1 MSADRAQLA
10 HPASMRAVVGLLVL
24 TTAISIADGY
34 DLTVFATALPLL
46 LQRHE
51 WGIAPVSAGNIASL
65 QMLGLLVGALL
76 SGYLAD
82 RVGRRRMV
90 IGNLVVFSV
99 FTGLVAVAP
108 NLEVVAVLR
117 FLGGLGLGGI
127 VPVLIALVAEY
138 SQENRRY
145 RNNTIMLAG
154 TGAGAFLAP
163 VSGALALPNVD
174 FRWLF
179 AAGGFATLLVL
190 TPLALRYL
198 PESAYFPR
206 TREGVDRRVATD
218 RTKIRSLFTRRLA
231 ARTILILVA
240 QFFVFSITF
249 GLLTTWLP
257 QYLVL
262 SGFQIGSALRFSAV
276 SNFALVIGG
285 IAGGLFQDRVG
296 AKRVVIGYSLL
307 GSAGLLVL
315 GFVLQPPAVI
325 YVLVFVLGFTSMLFI
340 MNGLMVNSYPAQA
353 RSTVVGLAF
362 AVGRVGSIVA
372 TSAGGWLV
380 AAQLGPRWIF
390 WAWVLPMLVPAI
402 VLAFVRIAAPARD
415 TSEYEV
421 A

>member
-1 MSADRAQLA
+1 MSADSA
-10 HPASMRAVVGLLVL
+10 HVTRLLVL
-24 TTAISIADGY
+24 TTAICIADGY
-34 DLTVFATALPLL
+34 DLTVFAATLPLL
-46 LQRHE
+46 LKQHE
-51 WGIAPVSAGNIASL
+51 WGITAVSAGNVASL

-76 SGYLAD
+76 SGYLGD
-82 RVGRRRMV
+82 RIGRRRMV

-108 NLEVVAVLR
+108 SLEVVAALR

-138 SQENRRY
+138 SPGDRRY
-145 RNNTIMLAG
+145 RNNTVMLAG
-154 TGAGAFLAP
+154 TGVGAFLAP
-163 VSGALALPNVD
+163 LSGALVLPNAD

-179 AAGGFATLLVL
+179 AVGGFATFGVL

-198 PESAYFPR
+198 PESAHFLRNR
-206 TREGVDRRVATD
+206 TGATGSANGKPGI
-218 RTKIRSLFTRRLA
+218 RTLFTRQLA
-231 ARTILILVA
+231 TRTILILLA

-257 QYLVL
+257 QLLVL
-262 SGFQIGSALRFSAV
+262 SGFQIGSALVFSAV

-285 IAGGLFQDRVG
+285 IVGGLLQDRVG
-296 AKRVVIGYSLL
+296 ARGVVVSYSLS
-307 GSAGLLVL
+307 GSAALLLL
-315 GFVLQPPAVI
+315 GFVLQAPAAI
-325 YVLVFVLGFTSMLFI
+325 YVVVFVLGFTSMLFV
-340 MNGLMVNSYPAQA
+340 MNGLVANSYPAEA

-380 AAQLGPRWIF
+380 AAQLEPSWNF
-390 WAWVLPMLVPAI
+390 WAWIPPILVPA
-402 VLAFVRIAAPARD
+402 VALAFVRNRPAPHAPVQARE
-415 TSEYEV
+415 TLENKV

>member
-1 MSADRAQLA
+1 MSTDQAQLA
-10 HPASMRAVVGLLVL
+10 HPAPTRAIVGLLVL
-24 TTAISIADGY
+24 TTAISVADGY

-46 LQRHE
+46 LQQHK
-51 WGIAPVSAGNIASL
+51 WGITAVSAGNVASL

-76 SGYLAD
+76 SGYLGD
-82 RVGRRRMV
+82 RIGRRRMV

-108 NLEVVAVLR
+108 NLGVVAALR

-138 SQENRRY
+138 SPENRRY

-154 TGAGAFLAP
+154 TGIGAFLAP
-163 VSGALALPNVD
+163 LSGALALPNIDV
-174 FRWLF
+174 RWLF
-179 AAGGFATLLVL
+179 AVGGFATVLVL

-198 PESAYFPR
+198 PESARFLQADRSATADR
-206 TREGVDRRVATD
+206 TR
-218 RTKIRSLFTRRLA
+218 IRALFTRRLA
-231 ARTILILVA
+231 VRTILILLA

-276 SNFALVIGG
+276 SNLALVIGG
-285 IAGGLFQDRVG
+285 IAGGLLQDRAG
-296 AKRVVIGYSLL
+296 ARPVIIGYSLL
-307 GSAGLLVL
+307 GSAGLLAL
-315 GFVLQPPAVI
+315 GFLLHSPALI
-325 YVLVFVLGFTSMLFI
+325 YVLVFILGFTSMLFI
-340 MNGLMVNSYPAQA
+340 MNGLVANSYPAQA
-353 RSTVVGLAF
+353 RSTAVGLAF

-372 TSAGGWLV
+372 TAAGGWLA
-380 AAQLGPRWIF
+380 AAQLGPRWNF
-390 WAWVLPMLVPAI
+390 WVWILPMLIPAI
-402 VLAFVRIAAPARD
+402 ALAFVRTAPAEHDVSGER
-415 TSEYEV
+415 V